1 MEDIMTITVTIHNCR
16 VSSDAEVTEKLQRV
30 VEEAK
35 VLASIIDVSSDAEVT
50 EKLQRVVEEAK
61 VLASIIG
68 RLPITDSTDEDIMT
82 ITVTI
87 HNCSGLHQGS
97 RGSES
102 TCFNNRCLPITDSTD
117 GRYYDYHQAY
127 TTKNGDV
134 TWRCLARTC
143 NAAVKTNA
151 GRDEVLHHDDRHS
164 GPHPAT
170 IRTVTLTPS
179 PCRTSV
185 RDSDLPLSPLISQ
198 LIIKKDTRN
207 AFTETDSLFLESKD
221 DLVHKL
227 QVLRSA
233 QSSLVDE
240 IQRLTLELERAQEM
254 IAGLT
259 ASQSSVGHDDGCLH
273 PLPVTLNSIATQ
285 TELPFHPQSS
295 VVHDDG
301 CQHQHPLPVTLNSTA
316 TQTELPFHPQSSMV
330 HDDGCQHQHPL
341 PVTLNSTATQ
351 TELPFHPQSSVVHD
365 DGCQHQHPLPVTLN
379 STATQT
385 ELPFHPQ
392 SSVVHDDGCQH
403 QHPLPVTLNST
414 ATQTELPFHPQSS
427 VVHDDGCQHQHPL
440 PVTLSSTATQT
451 DLPFHPTSVAPVGL
465 RCPVPPPSSGSTL
478 NGAQSMSSR
487 NKNLPKTGNSRVKRT
502 TWLSDEEVWDGI
514 RDLNSDEVLVLSPAE
529 CLDIRFLYS
538 QSQPSFITG
547 SNFKLL
553 LAPINNSTLP
563 PKHGSTQNLQ
573 SHCNSEGTHWSL
585 IILNRVE
592 GKYVHLDS
600 LRGVNSTCALDFCN
614 SLDKVLS
621 NQNISFEEKKL

>member
-1 MEDIMTITVTIHNCR
+1 MTLTIEQTNKGKPC
-16 VSSDAEVTEKLQRV
+16 V
-30 VEEAK
+30 V
-35 VLASIIDVSSDAEVT
+35 
-50 EKLQRVVEEAK
+50 
-61 VLASIIG
+61 IG
-68 RLPITDSTDEDIMT
+68 KYKYRE
-82 ITVTI
+82 
-87 HNCSGLHQGS
+87 
-97 RGSES
+97 
-102 TCFNNRCLPITDSTD
+102 
-117 GRYYDYHQAY
+117 AY

-316 TQTELPFHPQSSMV
+316 TQTELPFHPQSS
-330 HDDGCQHQHPL
+330 
-341 PVTLNSTATQ
+341 
-351 TELPFHPQSSVVHD
+351 
-365 DGCQHQHPLPVTLN
+365 
-379 STATQT
+379 
-385 ELPFHPQ
+385 
-392 SSVVHDDGCQH
+392 
-403 QHPLPVTLNST
+403 
-414 ATQTELPFHPQSS
+414 

-514 RDLNSDEVLVLSPAE
+514 RDLNSDEEKFSLGQ
-529 CLDIRFLYS
+529 RTS
-538 QSQPSFITG
+538 QGPVYF
-547 SNFKLL
+547 
-553 LAPINNSTLP
+553 A
-563 PKHGSTQNLQ
+563 
-573 SHCNSEGTHWSL
+573 
-585 IILNRVE
+585 
-592 GKYVHLDS
+592 
-600 LRGVNSTCALDFCN
+600 A
-614 SLDKVLS
+614 
-621 NQNISFEEKKL
+621 